1 MRNADTDLL
10 ILGAMRKAL
19 GTMLLIHAGRI
30 EVCGSGYV
38 IDLTA
43 DIQRLRTALA
53 LFEAQ
58 TEPLH

>member
-1 MRNADTDLL
+1 MRNADTDMLV
-10 ILGAMRKAL
+10 LGAMRKAL

-30 EVCGSGYV
+30 EVFGTGYV

-53 LFEAQ
+53 LLEAQ
-58 TEPLH
+58 TEPMH

>member
-10 ILGAMRKAL
+10 ILGAMRRAL
-19 GTMLLIHAGRI
+19 GTMLLIHAGKV
-30 EVCGSGYV
+30 EVFNTGYV